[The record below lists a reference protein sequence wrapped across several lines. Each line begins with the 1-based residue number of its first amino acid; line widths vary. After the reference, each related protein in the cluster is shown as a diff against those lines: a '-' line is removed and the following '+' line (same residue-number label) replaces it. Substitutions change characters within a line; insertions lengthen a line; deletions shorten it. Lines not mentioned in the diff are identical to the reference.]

1 MVSSAGR
8 EADTPPPTPPL
19 SEKLARRLLRS
30 EAADLPNAE
39 ELAAATARAYAR
51 LRTHLAVF
59 LGEQGF
65 DALWRRAI
73 HVAQRERHAWDDAVG
88 EDSSPT
94 LPPGLHGALR
104 GGDAAEAHTRLIAA
118 FACFIALLF
127 TFIGEDLGVRL
138 IYQAW
143 PDLPPD
149 AADAHAERTTQ

>member
-1 MVSSAGR
+1 MVSSVGR

-30 EAADLPNAE
+30 EAGDHPSAE
-39 ELAAATARAYAR
+39 ELAVVTAGAHTR
-51 LRTHLAVF
+51 LRARLAVF

-73 HVAQRERHAWDDAVG
+73 HLARREFDAWDDAAG
-88 EDSSPT
+88 EEPSPT
-94 LPPGLHGALR
+94 LPPGLHGAMR
-104 GGDAAEAHTRLIAA
+104 GGDAAEVHARLIAA
-118 FACFIALLF
+118 FANFIALLF
-127 TFIGEDLGVRL
+127 TFIGEDLGARL

-149 AADAHAERTTQ
+149 AADAHAEGATQ

>member
-1 MVSSAGR
+1 MMSSASR

-19 SEKLARRLLRS
+19 SEKLARRLLSS
-30 EAADLPNAE
+30 EAGNHPSPE
-39 ELAAATARAYAR
+39 ELAAVTAEAYTR
-51 LRTHLAVF
+51 LRARLAVF

-73 HVAQRERHAWDDAVG
+73 QLARREFHAWDDAAG
-88 EDSSPT
+88 EEPSAT
-94 LPPGLHGALR
+94 LPPGLHGAVR
-104 GGDAAEAHTRLIAA
+104 GGDAAEAHARLIAA
-118 FACFIALLF
+118 FASFIALLF

-149 AADAHAERTTQ
+149 AADAHAEGATQ